1 MVDIQIRGEIWDNDS
16 SEVLRWLGWRD
27 LTCPNDIAKA
37 LEAAGGDEVTV
48 LVNSPGGDLFSGAE
62 IRSMLRRY
70 NGRTEAL
77 IQGYAA
83 SAATVAISACDVIRC
98 ESGGLCCYHNP
109 VSTAEGDYRD
119 MSGASKSL
127 KNARDTILDAY
138 LARPGCKTTRE
149 ELAALM
155 DKDIF
160 ITPTQAKEYGL
171 IDEIVT
177 LEGVTEPEGDP
188 AAFVAAAG
196 RIRLTAAMR
205 ERYRRHVAEDREA
218 AARDCEAKRILARLG
233 TLAKY

>member
-1 MVDIQIRGEIWDNDS
+1 MR
-16 SEVLRWLGWRD
+16 
-27 LTCPNDIAKA
+27 
-37 LEAAGGDEVTV
+37 
-48 LVNSPGGDLFSGAE
+48 AE
-62 IRSMLRRY
+62 
-70 NGRTEAL
+70 G
-77 IQGYAA
+77 
-83 SAATVAISACDVIRC
+83 SAATTIPSAQQKEIT
-98 ESGGLCCYHNP
+98 G
-109 VSTAEGDYRD
+109 D

-188 AAFVAAAG
+188 AAFCSGGRPHPPDRGHAG
-196 RIRLTAAMR
+196 TVPAPCGG
-205 ERYRRHVAEDREA
+205 EPGGRR
-218 AARDCEAKRILARLG
+218 ARL
-233 TLAKY
+233 